1 MKLNRIK
8 VVLVGKNLTNKW
20 LAEKL
25 NKEQG
30 TVSKWVT
37 NISQSDLKTLIQIA
51 QCLDVGIQILLR
63 EPVQNINVNSIK
75 Q

>member
-25 NKEQG
+25 NIEQG

-37 NISQSDLKTLIQIA
+37 NTSQSDLKTLIQIA

-63 EPVQNINVNSIK
+63 EPVQNINVTNLK

>member
-37 NISQSDLKTLIQIA
+37 NTSQSDLKTLIQIA